1 MRKRILKQ
9 IKWSAIMLLT
19 LLSMIAPAITHAE
32 EEQPTVL
39 KVAFSQIPG
48 IMELTEDGRRKG
60 IVVDYLT
67 KSLNIRGGNMSIL
80 IPTAII

>member
-1 MRKRILKQ
+1 
-9 IKWSAIMLLT
+9 MLLT
-19 LLSMIAPAITHAE
+19 LLSMVAPVITHAE

-60 IVVDYLT
+60 IAVLRRMWIAIKYRDYKKINL
-67 KSLNIRGGNMSIL
+67 SLIQ
-80 IPTAII
+80 PK